1 MDWCIHSRQGQ
12 SVTATSSCRGQCRDC
27 CCCCCVVSS
36 GGVWCSCCS
45 RLVLKLTVCSHAEL
59 WRQLLV
65 GWDDV
70 QGQWPDTSEPCHAGS
85 QHLGGP
91 PLEACKMINIHYRH
105 NSLQTAG
112 TGQRPFLIP
121 EAQDPPMTGLSWQTI
136 SLCPHTTPNHF
147 M

>member
-1 MDWCIHSRQGQ
+1 M
-12 SVTATSSCRGQCRDC
+12 
-27 CCCCCVVSS
+27 
-36 GGVWCSCCS
+36 
-45 RLVLKLTVCSHAEL
+45 
-59 WRQLLV
+59 

-112 TGQRPFLIP
+112 TGQQPLLVP
-121 EAQDPPMTGLSWQTI
+121 EARGLPNTLKGWAIRVPGSD
-136 SLCPHTTPNHF
+136 TTPNH
-147 M
+147 